1 MENAAVASALCG
13 ALLLCSCSA
22 SPPTTAGQPT
32 TAVAPAA
39 DRASAT
45 PIILE
50 KNEGERRVIR
60 GWAENPNPGE
70 TFILKIDPKN
80 GHSSHMVFMT
90 AELKPGGMIPT
101 HRHPGSDEILFLQ
114 NGTAHV
120 TLGDMT
126 RDVHAGATV
135 FIPADT
141 WIAVTNNGKE
151 PITLI
156 GVMSSPGFEDFM
168 RAESVLEG
176 EKNVQIPDAE
186 DEAAQR
192 MHSHDVIYKQP

>member
-1 MENAAVASALCG
+1 MRNAGVASVLYG
-13 ALLLCSCSA
+13 TLLLCSCHAQPSVVK
-22 SPPTTAGQPT
+22 PTTSI
-32 TAVAPAA
+32 APSTET
-39 DRASAT
+39 ASAT
-45 PIILE
+45 PLILE

-70 TFILKIDPKN
+70 TFVLKIDPKN

-90 AELKPGGMIPT
+90 AELKPGGQIPA
-101 HRHPGSDEILFLQ
+101 HRHPSSDEILFLQ
-114 NGTAHV
+114 NGIAHV
-120 TLGDMT
+120 SLGDMA
-126 RDVHAGATV
+126 RDVHAGATI

-141 WIAVTNNGKE
+141 WIAVANNGKE

-176 EKNVQIPDAE
+176 QKNVQISDAE
-186 DEAAQR
+186 DEAVQR